1 MKKVVFL
8 GLGYIGLPTA
18 AVAAAHGFEVIGVD
32 VNPSVV
38 ETINQ
43 GKIHIVEPELGQV
56 VRDVVQSG
64 KLRAVCKPEA
74 ADAFFIVVPT
84 PFKQNH
90 RADITYV
97 EAATRSVIPYLQEGN
112 LFVIESTSPVYTTER
127 MAEVIYKERP
137 ETEREDTYR
146 LLSRTRIAGKYIIR
160 TGAQR
165 PRDRRH
171 RSGIHRKSH

>member
-84 PFKQNH
+84 PFKQKT
-90 RADITYV
+90 AYEISACLV
-97 EAATRSVIPYLQEGN
+97 GSECV
-112 LFVIESTSPVYTTER
+112 
-127 MAEVIYKERP
+127 
-137 ETEREDTYR
+137 
-146 LLSRTRIAGKYIIR
+146 
-160 TGAQR
+160 
-165 PRDRRH
+165 
-171 RSGIHRKSH
+171 